1 MSVSHFLS
9 PSLTHTFLSLPHSL
23 SFSLILSLTN
33 LLQQQPGGQAIG
45 DLSITQALGMAR
57 DQVNQRLCTS
67 HLDSRPFCL
76 DSRLYV
82 WTLDLMSGVSTFC
95 LDSRLYVWT
104 LDLMSE
110 VSKFCLDSGPY
121 VWTLDLISGLWIL
134 CLDTQ
139 IKKRVFIIIYFFEFL
154 ILHYM
159 LVRQNND
166 HLLWQR

>member
-9 PSLTHTFLSLPHSL
+9 PSLTHTYLSLPHSL

-67 HLDSRPFCL
+67 HLDSRPF
-76 DSRLYV
+76 V
-82 WTLDLMSGVSTFC
+82 WTLDFMSG
-95 LDSRLYVWT
+95 LWT
-104 LDLMSE
+104 L
-110 VSKFCLDSGPY
+110 CLESRNF

-139 IKKRVFIIIYFFEFL
+139 IKKRVFIIINFFEFL
-154 ILHYM
+154 ILHYL